1 LVKGNRAQRA
11 SFDFDEARILVLLPL
26 NCDLG
31 RGSAKVV
38 KT

>member
-1 LVKGNRAQRA
+1 MVTVRCAALFKF
-11 SFDFDEARILVLLPL
+11 SDPRILGWLAL

-38 KT
+38 VS

>member
-1 LVKGNRAQRA
+1 MVTVRCAALFKF
-11 SFDFDEARILVLLPL
+11 SEARILVWLPL

-38 KT
+38 VS